1 MSFRKNTV
9 VSPNSL
15 EFGLLPRAV
24 TNSGEASPD
33 AIQRALETAARRLNV
48 SPLDVPTRIEAM
60 VKEVASLEEQAT
72 SGPDLDALSADS
84 LIEAA
89 EDVGGVSV
97 IVAETPGANPNLM
110 RQLIDQIRK
119 KVSPSAVLL
128 ATVAGEKKVVLVAG
142 LTRDLVERGAS
153 AGQWVEAAAKAV
165 GGGGGGRPDMAQAGG
180 KQPEKLPEALAA
192 ARASIREML
201 AG

>member
-1 MSFRKNTV
+1 M
-9 VSPNSL
+9 
-15 EFGLLPRAV
+15 
-24 TNSGEASPD
+24 
-33 AIQRALETAARRLNV
+33 
-48 SPLDVPTRIEAM
+48 
-60 VKEVASLEEQAT
+60 
-72 SGPDLDALSADS
+72 
-84 LIEAA
+84 
-89 EDVGGVSV
+89 

-128 ATVAGEKKVVLVAG
+128 ATAAGEKKVVLVAG
-142 LTRDLVERGAS
+142 LSRDLVDRGAH
-153 AGQWVEAAAKAV
+153 AGQWVGAAAKAV

-180 KQPEKLPEALAA
+180 KQPEKLAEALEA